1 MDWKSLAEPIRSLT
15 NKNTTFPWPSSDAGR
30 LTIIRTLSDILPR
43 NDVEQACLGNS
54 NEEMNRNLRMLIA
67 PYFKSA
73 DQALISRLAV
83 WIVKQ
88 WGGIKRG
95 TDVVPHWCSELSD
108 FSHASIDSFVT
119 KMGNARISS
128 WSKVVAFASPSTDAI
143 YDARTAV
150 SINCALYSLGIKDGF
165 FMPVGRNKDI
175 VPASNFIMRNGFN
188 LRYGYREYIGLL
200 RYISAINGNTDILDV
215 EMVLFANAPSVAKS
229 FLKEFNN

>member
-1 MDWKSLAEPIRSLT
+1 LDWKSLAEPIRSLT
-15 NKNTTFPWPSSDAGR
+15 DKNTTFPWPRSDAGR
-30 LTIIRTLSDILPR
+30 LTIVRTLSDILPR

-67 PYFKSA
+67 PYFKTA

-95 TDVVPHWCSELSD
+95 TDVVPHWCNELSD
-108 FSHASIDSFVT
+108 FSHASIDSFVK
-119 KMGNARISS
+119 KMGNTRISS

-175 VPASNFIMRNGFN
+175 VPASIFIMRSGFN
-188 LRYGYREYIGLL
+188 SRYGYPEYISLL
-200 RYISAINGNTDILDV
+200 SAMSEIDGNNDILDL
-215 EMVLFANAPSVAKS
+215 EMILFASAPSVASSFSKS
-229 FLKEFNN
+229 FNK